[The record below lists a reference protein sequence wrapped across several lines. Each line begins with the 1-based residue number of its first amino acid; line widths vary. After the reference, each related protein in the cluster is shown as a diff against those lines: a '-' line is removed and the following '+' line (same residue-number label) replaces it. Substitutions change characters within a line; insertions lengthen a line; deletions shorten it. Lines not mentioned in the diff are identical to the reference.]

1 MNLKG
6 SKDTAKKEKL
16 YIEIDATE
24 LSAAQIRAIK
34 TLNMLLNH
42 TITTDSEGEF
52 FDSSAEAMRVCA
64 SIIKQANFV
73 NDMADSEIPYAQQA
87 LEFSLD
93 ILAEQMSTSKVINYD
108 N

>member
-1 MNLKG
+1 MNFR
-6 SKDTAKKEKL
+6 SPRDTSKKEKL

-34 TLNMLLNH
+34 TLNMLINH
-42 TITTDSEGEF
+42 AMTTESEGEF

-64 SIIKQANFV
+64 SLIKQANYIDET
-73 NDMADSEIPYAQQA
+73 NESEIPYAQQV
-87 LEFSLD
+87 LEFSMD
-93 ILAEQMSTSKVINYD
+93 ILQEQMSSSKVINYD